1 MRVDFHGLQF
11 DLPPGWTDIT
21 DDLPNGTPPT
31 LARPGGLGVI
41 QFSTVRYSGG
51 ERPLVTKG
59 VLRDISEQFCS
70 QKLPNFRFDES
81 YVGTLPS
88 VKATSVSE
96 EGFFAVWHITNGMD
110 VVLATYTVQE
120 WADEIRDEVEE
131 ADRLMKS
138 MSF

>member
-31 LARPGGLGVI
+31 LARTGGLGAI

-51 ERPLVTKG
+51 QPSLVTKS
-59 VLRDISEQFCS
+59 VLRDVSEQFCA

-81 YVGTLPS
+81 YDGTLPS
-88 VKATSVSE
+88 IKATSVSE